1 MAGVVA
7 TAKLRVGV
15 NWGWLTPLFSQTI
28 LKTSL
33 KKYKKF
39 NFSYIIDLLKV

>member
-1 MAGVVA
+1 VVGVFA

-15 NWGWLTPLFSQTI
+15 NWWWFPPLFLQT
-28 LKTSL
+28 L

-39 NFSYIIDLLKV
+39 YFIHKEKL